1 MTLNLVMNNNNV
13 ISGSNNT
20 SYKYTFIQPTAILD
34 EAEMAVSN
42 ITIPYSWFNISAAN
56 NNNKFQF
63 YFPDSGSPGS
73 GYFVTLQDGF
83 YSVTDINAALQQF
96 CIINGL
102 YLINGSG
109 KYVYYLTL
117 LYNPT
122 FYAVQSVAQFVPTS
136 LPSGWSQP
144 ANWHGY
150 NTTLLTPILQV
161 TTQGF
166 GNLIGFKTGL
176 YPPNNMTESS
186 TLSTFTPQGSIVNS
200 LIVRCSLVD
209 NECGFPTDVLDTIPI
224 TSSFGTNINY
234 TPTQLKWMKLTSGVF
249 QSFII
254 TFVDQNLNP
263 IIARD
268 SNVCISILLK
278 NKGNIISSNINEQ
291 EGRNQ
296 KLVQR
301 LAVKLEERE

>member
-56 NNNKFQF
+56 NNNTFQF

-150 NTTLLTPILQV
+150 NALPFTPILQV

-166 GNLIGFKTGL
+166 GNLIGFETGL
-176 YPPNNMTESS
+176 FPPNNVTETS

-209 NECGFPTDVLDTIPI
+209 NDCGFPTDVLDTIPI

-234 TPTQLKWMKLTSGVF
+234 QPTQLKWMKLSSGVF
-249 QSFII
+249 QSVII
-254 TFVDQNLNP
+254 TFVDQNLNS
-263 IIARD
+263 IVARD

-278 NKGNIISSNINEQ
+278 NKGKIISDSSNEQ

>member
-20 SYKYTFIQPTAILD
+20 SYKYTFLQPLTILD

-42 ITIPYSWFNISAAN
+42 ITYPYSWFNISAAN
-56 NNNKFQF
+56 NNNKFQI

-83 YSVTDINAALQQF
+83 YTVNDINAALQQF

-150 NTTLLTPILQV
+150 NALPFTPILQV
-161 TTQGF
+161 TTQEF
-166 GNLIGFKTGL
+166 GNLIGFNVGL
-176 YPPNNMTESS
+176 YPTINGVETS

-234 TPTQLKWMKLTSGVF
+234 QPTQLKWIKLTSGVF
-249 QSFII
+249 QSLII
-254 TFVDQNLNP
+254 TFVDQNLNA
-263 IIARD
+263 IVARD

-278 NKGNIISSNINEQ
+278 NQGKIISGSINEQ
-291 EGRNQ
+291 TEGRGQ

-301 LAVKLEERE
+301 LAIKPEE

>member
-20 SYKYTFIQPTAILD
+20 SYKYTFIQPTSILD

-42 ITIPYSWFNISAAN
+42 ITIPYSWFNITAAN
-56 NNNKFQF
+56 NNNTFTLR
-63 YFPDSGSPGS
+63 FPGPLSTAQIFP
-73 GYFVTLQDGF
+73 FVLQDGF
-83 YSVTDINAALQQF
+83 YSVNDINAALQQF
-96 CIINGL
+96 CIANGL
-102 YLINGSG
+102 YLINSSG
-109 KYVYYLTL
+109 KYVYYLTI
-117 LYNPT
+117 LYNVT
-122 FYAVQSVAQFVPTS
+122 FYSVQIISQLVPTS
-136 LPSGWSQP
+136 LPSGWSEP
-144 ANWHGY
+144 ANWIGY
-150 NTTLLTPILQV
+150 NGASWAPAIEIINN
-161 TTQGF
+161 F
-166 GNLIGFKTGL
+166 GDVIGFELGL
-176 YPPNNMTESS
+176 YPDNPTIDSS
-186 TLSTFTPQGSIVNS
+186 TLSTKTPQGSIVNS

-234 TPTQLKWMKLTSGVF
+234 TPTQLKWMKLSSGVF
-249 QSFII
+249 QSVII
-254 TFVDQNLNP
+254 TFVDQNLNS
-263 IIARD
+263 IVARD